1 MYLKNY
7 RELVENGSSSSDRMA
22 RRICLESLEA
32 ALVATEPRRLMMKK
46 MKLDGDLIIGG
57 ERIRLSK
64 FERIVV
70 VGGGKAAVAMAEVM
84 ENLLDGR
91 ISAGLVNVPDK
102 LRVRSTGKI
111 AYHRATHPLPS
122 QEGVEGV
129 TKMLDIIG
137 KPSEDTLVICLIS
150 GGGSA
155 LMPLPR
161 ESVTLSDKVG
171 VTKLLLNA
179 GATIRELNI
188 VRKHL
193 SGIKG
198 GWLARK
204 LYPCASVAIVISDVV
219 GDGLDS
225 IASGPLYPDQST
237 FRDALAVLRK
247 YGVQNKIPTN
257 VALTLRKGLAH
268 ELPETPKEGDRCFR
282 RVRHIVVGS
291 NADACGAA
299 VRKLQ
304 TLRRRPLY
312 LTCHLSGEAQHAGAV
327 LGSIA
332 RDGLGRVSP
341 RQSFLSLVAGGE
353 TTVRVVGSGRGGRN
367 QEAALGASISLE
379 GAEEIALGFIETDG
393 LDGPTDAAGAIVD
406 GSTLKRARS
415 KGLDADEYL
424 GRNDA
429 YNFFREIGDL
439 VITGPTGTNVSDIS
453 VAARSRAIIR

>member
-7 RELVENGSSSSDRMA
+7 RELVENGSSSSIRKA
-22 RRICLESLEA
+22 RRTCLESLEA
-32 ALVATEPRRLMMKK
+32 ALVASEPRRLMKK

-57 ERIRLSK
+57 ERIKLSK
-64 FERIVV
+64 FKRIVV
-70 VGGGKAAVAMAEVM
+70 VGGGKAAAAMAEVM
-84 ENLLDGR
+84 ECLLDGR
-91 ISAGLVNVPDK
+91 ISAGLVNVPD
-102 LRVRSTGKI
+102 RFRGRRTRRI
-111 AYHRATHPLPS
+111 EYHHATHPLPS

-129 TKMLDIIG
+129 MKMLDIIG

-155 LMPLPR
+155 LMPLP
-161 ESVTLSDKVG
+161 SDGVTLSDKVG

-179 GATIRELNI
+179 GATIRELNT

-198 GWLARK
+198 GWLAKK
-204 LYPCASVAIVISDVV
+204 LYPCTSLAIVISDVI
-219 GDGLDS
+219 GDALDS

-237 FRDALAVLRK
+237 FKDALAVLRR
-247 YGVQNKIPTN
+247 YGVQNKIPTS
-257 VALTLRKGLAH
+257 VARVLRKGLAY
-268 ELPETPKEGDRCFR
+268 ELPETPKEGDGCFR

-299 VRKLQ
+299 VRKLEA
-304 TLRRRPLY
+304 LRRRPLY
-312 LTCHLSGEAQHAGAV
+312 LTCHLSGEARYAGAV

-332 RDGLGRVSP
+332 RDGLGGVSS

-379 GAEEIALGFIETDG
+379 DVDDIALGFIGTDG

-406 GSTLKRARS
+406 GSTLKRTRS

-424 GRNDA
+424 VRNDA

-453 VAARSRAIIR
+453 VAARSRTIIR

>member
-7 RELVENGSSSSDRMA
+7 RELVENGSSSSIRKA

-32 ALVATEPRRLMMKK
+32 ALVASEPRRLMMKK
-46 MKLDGDLIIGG
+46 IKLDGDLIIGG
-57 ERIRLSK
+57 ERIRLSQ

-70 VGGGKAAVAMAEVM
+70 VGGGKAASAMAEVM
-84 ENLLDGR
+84 ESVLDGR
-91 ISAGLVNVPDK
+91 ISAGLVNVPD
-102 LRVRSTGKI
+102 RFRGRRTRRI
-111 AYHRATHPLPS
+111 EYHHATHPLPS

-161 ESVTLSDKVG
+161 EGVTLSDKVG

-179 GATIRELNI
+179 GATIRELNT

-204 LYPCASVAIVISDVV
+204 LYPCASVVIVISDVV
-219 GDGLDS
+219 GDALDS

-237 FRDALAVLRK
+237 FRDALVVLRR
-247 YGVQNKIPTN
+247 YGIQNKIPTN
-257 VALTLRKGLAH
+257 VARVLRKGLAH
-268 ELPETPKEGDRCFR
+268 ELPETPKEGDECFR

-299 VRKLQ
+299 VRKLE

-312 LTCHLSGEAQHAGAV
+312 LTCHLSGEARYAGAV

-332 RDGLGRVSP
+332 RDGLGGVSS

-379 GAEEIALGFIETDG
+379 DADEIALGFIGTDG

-406 GSTLKRARS
+406 GSTLNRARS
-415 KGLDADEYL
+415 EGLDADEYL
-424 GRNDA
+424 ARNDA

-453 VAARSRAIIR
+453 VAARSRTIIR

>member
-1 MYLKNY
+1 
-7 RELVENGSSSSDRMA
+7 MA
-22 RRICLESLEA
+22 RRFCLESLEA
-32 ALVATEPRRLMMKK
+32 ALVASEPRRLMMKK
-46 MKLDGDLIIGG
+46 MNLDGDLIIGG
-57 ERIRLSK
+57 ERIKLSK
-64 FERIVV
+64 FKRIVV
-70 VGGGKAAVAMAEVM
+70 VGGGKAAAAMAEAM
-84 ENLLDGR
+84 ESLLDGR
-91 ISAGLVNVPDK
+91 ISAGLVNVPD
-102 LRVRSTGKI
+102 RFRGRRTRRI
-111 AYHRATHPLPS
+111 EHHHATHPLPS
-122 QEGVEGV
+122 EEGVEGV
-129 TKMLDIIG
+129 MKMLGIIG

-161 ESVTLSDKVG
+161 EGVTLSDKVE

-179 GATIRELNI
+179 GATIRELNT

-198 GWLARK
+198 GWLAKK
-204 LYPCASVAIVISDVV
+204 LYPCTSLAIVISDVV
-219 GDGLDS
+219 GDALDS

-237 FRDALAVLRK
+237 FKDALAVLRR
-247 YGVQNKIPTN
+247 YGIQNKIPTS
-257 VALTLRKGLAH
+257 VARVLRKGLDRQ
-268 ELPETPKEGDRCFR
+268 LPETPKEGDGCFR

-299 VRKLQ
+299 VRKLE
-304 TLRRRPLY
+304 TLRRRPFY
-312 LTCHLSGEAQHAGAV
+312 LTCHLSGEARYAGAV

-332 RDGLGRVSP
+332 RDGLGGVSS
-341 RQSFLSLVAGGE
+341 RQRFLSLVAGGE
-353 TTVRVVGSGRGGRN
+353 TTVRVVGTGRGGRN

-379 GAEEIALGFIETDG
+379 DVDDIALGFVGTDG

-415 KGLDADEYL
+415 RGLDADAYL
-424 GRNDA
+424 ARNDA

-453 VAARSRAIIR
+453 VSARLRTIIR

>member
-7 RELVENGSSSSDRMA
+7 QELVENGSSSSDRKA

-32 ALVATEPRRLMMKK
+32 ALVATEPRRLMLKR
-46 MKLDGDLIIGG
+46 MKLDDDLIIDG

-64 FERIVV
+64 FKRIVV
-70 VGGGKAAVAMAEVM
+70 VGGGKAAAAMAEAM
-84 ENLLDGR
+84 ESLLDGR
-91 ISAGLVNVPDK
+91 ISAGLVNVPDEF
-102 LRVRSTGKI
+102 RGIRAGRI
-111 AYHRATHPLPS
+111 EYHRATHPLPS
-122 QEGVEGV
+122 KEGVEGV
-129 TKMLDIIG
+129 TRMLELVG
-137 KPSEDTLVICLIS
+137 KPSEGTLVICLIS

-161 ESVTLSDKVG
+161 EGVTLSDKVR
-171 VTKLLLNA
+171 VTKLLLKA
-179 GATIRELNI
+179 GAAIRELNT

-193 SGIKG
+193 SEIKG

-219 GDGLDS
+219 GDALDS

-237 FRDALAVLRK
+237 FGDALAVLRR
-247 YGVQNKIPTN
+247 YGVQNKVPTN
-257 VALTLRKGLAH
+257 VARVLRKGLAQ

-282 RVRHIVVGS
+282 RVRHTVVGS

-299 VRKLQ
+299 MRKLE
-304 TLRRRPLY
+304 TLSRRPLY
-312 LTCHLSGEAQHAGAV
+312 LTRHLSGEARYAGAV
-327 LGSIA
+327 IGSIV
-332 RDGLGRVSP
+332 RDGLGGVSS

-353 TTVRVVGSGRGGRN
+353 TTVRVLGSGRGGRN

-379 GAEEIALGFIETDG
+379 DADDTALGFIGTDG

-415 KGLDADEYL
+415 KGLDANECL
-424 GRNDA
+424 ARNDA

-439 VITGPTGTNVSDIS
+439 VITGPTGTNVNDIS

>member
-1 MYLKNY
+1 MYLKNFHG
-7 RELVENGSSSSDRMA
+7 LVEKGSSSSDRKA

-32 ALVATEPRRLMMKK
+32 ALVAAEPRRLMMKK
-46 MKLDGDLIIGG
+46 MRLDGDLIIDG
-57 ERIRLSK
+57 ERIGLSK
-64 FERIVV
+64 FVRIVV
-70 VGGGKAAVAMAEVM
+70 VGGGKAAAAMAEAM
-84 ENLLDGR
+84 ESLLDGR

-102 LRVRSTGKI
+102 FCGNRTGRI
-111 AYHRATHPLPS
+111 EYHRATHPLPS
-122 QEGVEGV
+122 REGVEGV
-129 TKMLDIIG
+129 MKMLEIIG
-137 KPSEDTLVICLIS
+137 KPSEDTLVFCLIS

-161 ESVTLSDKVG
+161 EGVTLSDKVK

-179 GATIRELNI
+179 GATIRELNT

-198 GWLARK
+198 GWLAKK

-219 GDGLDS
+219 GDALDS

-237 FRDALAVLRK
+237 FRDALAVLRR
-247 YGVQNKIPTN
+247 YGIQHKIPTN
-257 VALTLRKGLAH
+257 VARVLRKGLGH

-299 VRKLQ
+299 VQKLER
-304 TLRRRPLY
+304 LHHRPLY
-312 LTCHLSGEAQHAGAV
+312 LTSHLGGEARYAGVV

-332 RDGLGRVSP
+332 RDGLGGISSR
-341 RQSFLSLVAGGE
+341 RSFLSLVVGGE

-367 QEAALGASISLE
+367 QEAALGASFSLD
-379 GAEEIALGFIETDG
+379 GAKDIALGFIGTDG

-406 GSTLKRARS
+406 GSTLKRARY
-415 KGLDADEYL
+415 KGLDANDYL
-424 GRNDA
+424 NRNDA
-429 YNFFREIGDL
+429 YRFFREIGDL
-439 VITGPTGTNVSDIS
+439 VITGPTGTNVSDIF
-453 VAARSRAIIR
+453 VAARSRAINR